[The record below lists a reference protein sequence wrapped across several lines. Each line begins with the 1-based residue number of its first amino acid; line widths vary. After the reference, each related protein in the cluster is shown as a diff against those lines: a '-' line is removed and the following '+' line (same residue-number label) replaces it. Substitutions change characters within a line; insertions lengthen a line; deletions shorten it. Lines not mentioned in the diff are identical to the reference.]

1 MSPDHPRL
9 AALLNDAVPKYGSIS
24 ALARALG
31 WDPKEVRDLIGGK
44 RFISMSQALDVEAL
58 LGVPARD
65 LLIEAA
71 TAKID
76 EGLAKA
82 RGEKP

>member
-1 MSPDHPRL
+1 MSPDHPRIRE
-9 AALLNDAVPKYGSIS
+9 LLKDAVQQHGSLS

-31 WDPKEVRDLIGGK
+31 WDPKALRDLIRGK
-44 RFISMSQALDVEAL
+44 RFVSVRQALDVQAL

-71 TAKID
+71 IAKID
-76 EGLAKA
+76 EELAKA
-82 RGEKP
+82 KSKK